1 MLCSYR
7 FSVDSCRNIRSSR
20 WFSCFFFF
28 VRILLAHNESSAYR
42 TFVSCH
48 AQAVAP
54 TADRRSQWAQLLT
67 ATFPHNNVR
76 LNFTILGTST
86 DFFCHE
92 EGPDCYSK
100 TTTED
105 SSSETC
111 AKYKNVFRQD
121 VQRHSTRIAALQKC
135 VVYSNLTAVLFILS
149 VSKVFEVTNI
159 GHLKENVYTVVK
171 FNIVTSRGRANVLED
186 IGWRSK

>member
-1 MLCSYR
+1 MQFCAGLHFCCVLIGFQSTLAGIFVR
-7 FSVDSCRNIRSSR
+7 VDGSPV
-20 WFSCFFFF
+20 FFF
-28 VRILLAHNESSAYR
+28 RILLAHNESSYR
-42 TFVSCH
+42 TFVSCN

-76 LNFTILGTST
+76 LSFTILGTST

-111 AKYKNVFRQD
+111 VKYKNVFRQD

-135 VVYSNLTAVLFILS
+135 VVCA
-149 VSKVFEVTNI
+149 SKVQ
-159 GHLKENVYTVVK
+159 
-171 FNIVTSRGRANVLED
+171 
-186 IGWRSK
+186 